1 MICPSPFNPFTTI
14 RYDFIYEGGLRVAKF
29 EFVDKENKVLYKS
42 KKGEGTLE
50 VNLMQK
56 MI

>member
-29 EFVDKENKVLYKS
+29 EFVGKENKVLYKS